1 MFDQNSLKA
10 NYMAD
15 EEDDDESDEAIDQ
28 PQVKSENIAEDEQA
42 KEGLIARSVQSKRDG
57 DVSDTSENS
66 TGSSAFFASANRYR
80 PENVSQSLVTNKPQA
95 VPTSSDPLRV
105 HAQSILDDRIQG
117 DYSAWQDGPRLT
129 VDGLRGSYSGLV
141 DSGLETGRFVSILTI
156 ECVLRPDIPVAN
168 VLEAMSKVTKTSR
181 MNAPGGGGGS
191 LRFTNRQGNHLVVD
205 VVPNN
210 ENRVTAALVSGLTDG
225 QEQAEEVES
234 DWDRLD
240 IQLCISR
247 ELRQRVLLCQF
258 LKKVSL
264 SDNEQ
269 SDNSTQQRCTSASAS
284 ALLSESNT
292 LSPATRRLAR
302 VMQKSL
308 TQHQFS
314 FSCLYMVDAS
324 TVAVA
329 DGPEGLDLQ
338 FTAQLELMFKEN
350 MMLGLRDFFDDIEEK
365 TQQVVEETEL
375 MKTLLRLYQSFFIV

>member
-1 MFDQNSLKA
+1 
-10 NYMAD
+10 MAD
-15 EEDDDESDEAIDQ
+15 EEDDDESDEAVEK
-28 PQVKSENIAEDEQA
+28 PQIATEDVPEDEQA

-57 DVSDTSENS
+57 EDSDAAESAA
-66 TGSSAFFASANRYR
+66 GSSTFFASANRYR
-80 PENVSQSLVTNKPQA
+80 PENVSQSLVTNKPQ
-95 VPTSSDPLRV
+95 VNPTSSDPLRA
-105 HAQSILDDRIQG
+105 HAQSILDDRVQG

-129 VDGLRGSYSGLV
+129 VDGLRSSYSGLV
-141 DSGLETGRFVSILTI
+141 DSGLETGRFASILSI

-168 VLEAMSKVTKTSR
+168 VLDAMAKVTKTSR

-205 VVPNN
+205 VVQSN
-210 ENRVTAALVSGLTDG
+210 EHRATAALVSGLTDS
-225 QEQAEEVES
+225 QEQAEEDES

-258 LKKVSL
+258 LKKISS
-264 SDNEQ
+264 SDNEPAI
-269 SDNSTQQRCTSASAS
+269 NSTQSRTTSASAS

-329 DGPEGLDLQ
+329 EGPEGLDLQ
-338 FTAQLELMFKEN
+338 FTAQLELMYKEN

-375 MKTLLRLYQSFFIV
+375 MKSLLR